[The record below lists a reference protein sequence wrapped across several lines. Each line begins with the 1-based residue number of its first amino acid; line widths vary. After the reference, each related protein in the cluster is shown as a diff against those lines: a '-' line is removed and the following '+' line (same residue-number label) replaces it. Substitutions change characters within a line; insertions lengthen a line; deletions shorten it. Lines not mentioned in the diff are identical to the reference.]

1 MELTAGD
8 VADLAM
14 GAQLFGSGG
23 GGRTDAAERMVRRVL
38 THLGPLPVVAAAD
51 LPRDSSVACV
61 GAVGSSTVMVERLP
75 GAEEFVRA
83 ARSLERH
90 VGSPLV
96 AVQPLEIGG
105 VNGLLGVAAAA
116 WLGLPLVDGDA
127 MGRAFPR
134 LDQTVLQGR
143 SPVVAAVSDPTGNT
157 AILECLD
164 GAALERVVRASLP
177 ALGAWAGLAMHHDT
191 AARYARCSINGS
203 VSRAL
208 TLGGL
213 LRRAGSE
220 PGGREAF
227 LRSARAVSLFRG
239 RVLEVRRD
247 RSSERTGGVASVQ
260 HLVDPARTLRIEF
273 ADEYVLA
280 LDDGVDVARVP
291 DIICGLDDR
300 TWRPISV
307 EELAVN
313 EMIEVIRLPAPSRW
327 DDPKLRD
334 RVGLET
340 YGLADFGP
348 DTGADAPAGRREVG
362 E

>member
-1 MELTAGD
+1 MKLAVGD
-8 VADLAM
+8 VADLAL
-14 GAQLFGSGG
+14 GAQLLGSGG
-23 GGRTDAAERMVRRVL
+23 GGRTMAAERMLRRVL
-38 THLGPLPVVAAAD
+38 NELGPLPVTAAAD
-51 LPRDSSVACV
+51 LPEDAAVACV

-90 VGSPLV
+90 VGGPLA

-116 WLGLPLVDGDA
+116 WLGLPLIDGDA

-134 LDQTVLQGR
+134 LDQTVLQGG

-157 AILECLD
+157 AVLECLD

-177 ALGAWAGLAMHHDT
+177 ALGAWAGLALHHDT
-191 AARYARCSINGS
+191 AGRYARRSINGS

-213 LRRAGSE
+213 LRRAGLE
-220 PGGREAF
+220 PGGREDFFKA
-227 LRSARAVSLFRG
+227 ACAVSLFRG
-239 RVLEVRRD
+239 RVLEVQRD
-247 RSSERTGGVASVQ
+247 RSSEHTGGVASIQ
-260 HLVDPARTLRIEF
+260 HLEEPERTLRIEF
-273 ADEYVLA
+273 ADEYILA
-280 LDDGVDVARVP
+280 LDDGADVARVP

-313 EMIEVIRLPAPSRW
+313 EMVEVIRLPAPSRW
-327 DDPKLRD
+327 SDPELRG
-334 RVGLET
+334 RVGLAT
-340 YGLADFGP
+340 YGLAEF
-348 DTGADAPAGRREVG
+348 DAEARG
-362 E
+362 